1 MTADLSES
9 ETTSDTEEQRPDVA
23 DGGDETVSAGRRS
36 RRAMSVK
43 DPSELHVALA
53 VPLRAVERNKRVAA
67 TVLAGGLAY
76 KLFLWL
82 LPFGLVVGGAL
93 GLSNADSTE
102 EAVEGGGIPG
112 AISNAIGD
120 AARSTE
126 SNSWWLFAVGVPL
139 LLWAGFAGAKA
150 VQLIHSLVWDEP
162 PPRPKPLQASLAFTG
177 TVLAFMAVVAL
188 TWWVR
193 EDWPGLLAPVIT
205 VVPLAA
211 LWLLVSLH
219 LPHRDAAWRA
229 LVPGALL
236 VAVGFQV
243 LHELVGHL
251 LVPKLEKAT
260 SLYGSL
266 GATTTL
272 LFFIYMVGILV
283 VLAPVLNSS
292 LHDELPHEDAL
303 TLNPQAE
310 GVTMTK
316 WDYKTIVLTG
326 GFMGRHSDEL
336 RRDDLD
342 QPFNALGTEGYELA
356 WILMD
361 QNLHGEK
368 DGHVVIFKRP
378 LAGG

>member
-1 MTADLSES
+1 M
-9 ETTSDTEEQRPDVA
+9 RVA
-23 DGGDETVSAGRRS
+23 AGTP
-36 RRAMSVK
+36 
-43 DPSELHVALA
+43 PSERHVAVA

-102 EAVEGGGIPG
+102 EAVEGGGLPG
-112 AISNAIGD
+112 AVSNAIGD
-120 AARSTE
+120 AARSADSE
-126 SNSWWLFAVGVPL
+126 SWWLFAVGVPL

-150 VQLIHSLVWDEP
+150 VQLVHSLVWDEP
-162 PPRPKPLQASLAFTG
+162 PPRPKPLLASLAFTG
-177 TVLAFMAVVAL
+177 AVLAFGVAIAL

-211 LWLLVSLH
+211 LWLFISLH
-219 LPHRDAAWRA
+219 LPHRDADWRA

-243 LHELVGHL
+243 LHELIGHF
-251 LVPKLEKAT
+251 LVPKLEKST

-272 LFFIYMVGILV
+272 LFFIYMVGILIV
-283 VLAPVLNSS
+283 FAPVLNSS
-292 LHDELPHEDAL
+292 LHHELA
-303 TLNPQAE
+303 
-310 GVTMTK
+310 
-316 WDYKTIVLTG
+316 
-326 GFMGRHSDEL
+326 L
-336 RRDDLD
+336 RRDDVAE
-342 QPFNALGTEGYELA
+342 PTTTET
-356 WILMD
+356 
-361 QNLHGEK
+361 
-368 DGHVVIFKRP
+368 
-378 LAGG
+378 